1 MASKSPQGRIS
12 AQAFAK
18 QWPDRARWIMQSTR
32 RLWLSQ
38 CVGLAALAEV
48 AAAQQHAHD
57 AVRSSTPPPFQTLDA
72 AEAMEIDAITSQIVP
87 STDGP
92 GAHEAGVVYFID
104 RALSTFD
111 KDLRESYRTGMAGV
125 QQKRKEMF
133 PGSTSIATL
142 ANDRQIQLI
151 HGIETSDFFE
161 LLRTHTLYGFLGN
174 PSYGGNRDRVG
185 WKLIGFE
192 DRMAYQPP
200 FGYYDAEVNK

>member
-1 MASKSPQGRIS
+1 M
-12 AQAFAK
+12 FAK
-18 QWPDRARWIMQSTR
+18 HLPDRARWIMQSTR

-57 AVRSSTPPPFQTLDA
+57 SVASSTPPPFQTLTP
-72 AEAMEIDAITSQIVP
+72 AEAAEIDAITSQIVP
-87 STDGP
+87 SSDGP

-111 KDLRESYRTGMAGV
+111 SDLRESYRTGMAGV

-133 PGSTSIATL
+133 TGSASIAALTS
-142 ANDRQIQLI
+142 DQQIRLI
-151 HGIETSDFFE
+151 HGIETTDFFE
-161 LLRTHTLYGFLGN
+161 LLRTHTMYGFLGN

-200 FGYYDAEVNK
+200 FWYYDAEDNK

>member
-1 MASKSPQGRIS
+1 
-12 AQAFAK
+12 
-18 QWPDRARWIMQSTR
+18 MQSTR

-38 CVGLAALAEV
+38 CVGIAALADV
-48 AAAQQHAHD
+48 AAAQQHAHE
-57 AVRSSTPPPFQTLDA
+57 AAKSSNPPPFQTLDA
-72 AEAMEIDAITSQIVP
+72 ATAAEIDALTSQIIP

-92 GAHEAGVVYFID
+92 GAHEAGIVYFID

-111 KDLRESYRTGMAGV
+111 SDRRESYRTGMASV

-133 PGSTSIATL
+133 PSSSTIAGL
-142 ANDRQIQLI
+142 KSPDQIQLI
-151 HGIETSDFFE
+151 HAIEKTDFFE

-192 DRMAYQPP
+192 DRMAFQPP
-200 FGYYDAEVNK
+200 FGFYDGESK